1 MPLSLERL
9 VRNQVLFREVND
21 RINDVA
27 DRFDVVDGTDFVCEC
42 SREDCTQTLRLELS
56 EYEGVRSAPTLFVIA
71 PGHETP
77 EVEIIIEEND
87 RFALVEKTHAV
98 DIVIKSDPRSRDAVT

>member
-1 MPLSLERL
+1 MPLSRERL

-21 RINDVA
+21 RISDVA

-42 SREDCTQTLRLELS
+42 SREDCTQTLHLELS
-56 EYEGVRSAPTLFVIA
+56 EYEGVRSRPTVFVIA
-71 PGHETP
+71 RGHESP
-77 EVEIIIEEND
+77 EVEIVIEEND

-98 DIVIKSDPRSRDAVT
+98 EIVIESDSRSGDAVR